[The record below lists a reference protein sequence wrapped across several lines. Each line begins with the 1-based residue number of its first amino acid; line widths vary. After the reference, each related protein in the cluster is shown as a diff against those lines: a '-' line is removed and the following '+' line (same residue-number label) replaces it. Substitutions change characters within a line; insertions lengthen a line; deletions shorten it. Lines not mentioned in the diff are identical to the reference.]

1 LHLKQ
6 ATCLPRPAPR
16 LALEGISPV
25 AKSPRAEL
33 PQVSPAAESPRAEL
47 PQVSPAAESPRAE
60 ALQVWFGSS
69 LISLMIVF
77 AASND
82 SNQA

>member
-1 LHLKQ
+1 M
-6 ATCLPRPAPR
+6 PRPAPC
-16 LALEGISPV
+16 LALEEISPV

-33 PQVSPAAESPRAEL
+33 PEVSPAAESSRAEL
-47 PQVSPAAESPRAE
+47 PQVSPAAESSRAE

>member
-1 LHLKQ
+1 
-6 ATCLPRPAPR
+6 LPRPAPR

-33 PQVSPAAESPRAEL
+33 PQVSPAAESPRAE
-47 PQVSPAAESPRAE
+47 

-69 LISLMIVF
+69 LIWLMIVS
-77 AASND
+77 AALND

>member
-1 LHLKQ
+1 M
-6 ATCLPRPAPR
+6 PRPAPC
-16 LALEGISPV
+16 LALEEISPV
-25 AKSPRAEL
+25 AKSSRAEL
-33 PQVSPAAESPRAEL
+33 PEVSPAAESSRAEL

>member
-1 LHLKQ
+1 M
-6 ATCLPRPAPR
+6 PRPAPR

-33 PQVSPAAESPRAEL
+33 PEVSPAAESSRAEL
-47 PQVSPAAESPRAE
+47 PQVSPAAESSRAE

-69 LISLMIVF
+69 LISLMIVSV
-77 AASND
+77 ASND